1 MKSIYV
7 VRHAIAAD
15 AGPSCPTDAERP
27 LTEEGIARW
36 RLQVQGLRSLDATI
50 DVILTSPL
58 VRCRQTADL
67 LAEGLGGVPVE
78 TRDALKPGGRLSQ
91 VTTDIGD
98 HRRASAVAIVGH
110 EPMMGTLVASLLGAQ
125 GMVQFKR
132 GAVCRVDVESFPPK
146 AAGLLV
152 WMLPPKVLRRLGS
165 G

>member
-7 VRHAIAAD
+7 IRHAIAAD
-15 AGPSCPTDAERP
+15 IASSWPTDAERP

-36 RLQVQGLRSLDATI
+36 RLQVSGLRSLDASL
-50 DVILTSPL
+50 DVVLTSPL

-67 LAEGLGGVPVE
+67 LAEGLGGLPVE
-78 TRDALKPGGRLSQ
+78 SLDALKPGGRMAQ
-91 VTTDIGD
+91 VMTALGD
-98 HRRASAVAIVGH
+98 HRRADAVAIVGH
-110 EPMMGTLVASLLGAQ
+110 EPMMGMLVASLLGAQ
-125 GMVQFKR
+125 GTVQFKR
-132 GAVCRVDVESFPPK
+132 GAVCRVDVEGLPPR